1 MSAWL
6 CLPAAPSLVFASP
19 PRLRARRAVGIAM
32 VLLGLAPHMGWA
44 ADPPSPPTDLK
55 QTLRHWYAE
64 ATRMAPGDWGI
75 AVATDNGSL
84 LWSIRPDQ
92 PLIPASAV
100 KLFTTGFARTVLGAD
115 ARRSTRVVGSGYAD
129 PATGEWI
136 GSWALQVNG
145 DPSLERANGSGP
157 KLVYLARQLAAR
169 GVRRLTGPFTVESA
183 TGPAEAWFP
192 AEWSDRHRGRLFAP
206 LVGPLTVHENV
217 VRFTIRPGGKVGR
230 LARLATVSP
239 EGIERLIV
247 VKATTSSGRRS
258 RLRVRPAPGGGW
270 VVTGRIGVRSRGRY
284 LSVPSAEP
292 RLVLE
297 AVWEAAL
304 EHAGI
309 VWDRSPAR
317 PPSGQEMGPGLIL
330 AEVLSPTLDSIASD
344 VNRRSHNLGAELML
358 QWAAG
363 VDNGPELLTQHV
375 QFITGQ
381 LDGVHLVDGS
391 GLSSSA
397 RVSPRI
403 FVSYLAR
410 LPQTKHGRN
419 FPLLLPANGTG
430 TLKRLR
436 GDLPAEGVLR
446 AKTGTLRNVS
456 TVVGYLGHPEGM
468 LLISLMYNGSRPSS
482 ARRAQLQLV
491 RELGV
496 DGIVVP
502 SEWEEESPR
511 FGGRGDGW
519 SERIR
524 HIQ

>member
-1 MSAWL
+1 
-6 CLPAAPSLVFASP
+6 
-19 PRLRARRAVGIAM
+19 
-32 VLLGLAPHMGWA
+32 
-44 ADPPSPPTDLK
+44 
-55 QTLRHWYAE
+55 
-64 ATRMAPGDWGI
+64 MAPGNWGI
-75 AVATDNGSL
+75 AVAADNGSL

-100 KLFTTGFARTVLGAD
+100 KLFTTGFARTVLGAG

-136 GSWALQVNG
+136 GAWALQVNG

-157 KLVYLARQLAAR
+157 KLVYLAQQLAAR
-169 GVRRLTGPFTVESA
+169 GVRRLTGPFEVQSA
-183 TGPAEAWFP
+183 AGPAEAWFP

-217 VRFTIRPGGKVGR
+217 VRFTVRPGTKVGR

-247 VKATTSSGRRS
+247 VKATTASGRRS

-270 VVTGRIGVRSRGRY
+270 VVTGRIGVRSRRRY
-284 LSVPSAEP
+284 ISVPSAEP
-292 RLVLE
+292 RLVL
-297 AVWEAAL
+297 
-304 EHAGI
+304 
-309 VWDRSPAR
+309 D
-317 PPSGQEMGPGLIL
+317 
-330 AEVLSPTLDSIASD
+330 EVLSPPLDSIASD

-363 VDNGPELLTQHV
+363 LDNGPELLTQHV

-410 LPQTKHGRN
+410 LPQTEHGRN

-456 TVVGYLGHPEGM
+456 TVVGYLGHPEGV
-468 LLISLMYNGSRPSS
+468 LVISLMYNGSRPSS

-491 RELGV
+491 RELGA

-519 SERIR
+519 TERIR
-524 HIQ
+524 QIQ

>member
-1 MSAWL
+1 
-6 CLPAAPSLVFASP
+6 LV
-19 PRLRARRAVGIAM
+19 
-32 VLLGLAPHMGWA
+32 
-44 ADPPSPPTDLK
+44 
-55 QTLRHWYAE
+55 
-64 ATRMAPGDWGI
+64 
-75 AVATDNGSL
+75 
-84 LWSIRPDQ
+84 
-92 PLIPASAV
+92 PASAV

-115 ARRSTRVVGSGYAD
+115 ARRSTRVVGSGYVD

-136 GSWALQVNG
+136 GAWALQVNG
-145 DPSLERANGSGP
+145 DPSLERANGSGA
-157 KLVYLARQLAAR
+157 KLVYLAQQLAAR
-169 GVRRLTGPFTVESA
+169 GVRRLTGPFEVQSA
-183 TGPAEAWFP
+183 AGRAEARFP

-217 VRFTIRPGGKVGR
+217 VRFTIRAGAKVGR
-230 LARLATVSP
+230 RARLATVSP

-247 VKATTSSGRRS
+247 VKATTASGRRS
-258 RLRVRPAPGGGW
+258 RLRVRQAPGGGW
-270 VVTGRIGVRSRGRY
+270 VVTGQIGVRSRGRY
-284 LSVPSAEP
+284 ISVPSVEP

-309 VWDRSPAR
+309 EWDQS
-317 PPSGQEMGPGLIL
+317 PSGQETGPGLIL
-330 AEVLSPTLDSIASD
+330 AEMLSPPLDSIASD

-363 VDNGPELLTQHV
+363 LDNGPKLLTQHV

-403 FVSYLAR
+403 FVSYLAH
-410 LPQTKHGRN
+410 LPHTERGKN

-456 TVVGYLGHPEGM
+456 TVVGYLGHPEGV
-468 LLISLMYNGSRPSS
+468 LLLSLMYNGSRPSS

-491 RELGV
+491 RELGAN
-496 DGIVVP
+496 GIVVP
-502 SEWEEESPR
+502 AEWGEDPSR
-511 FGGRGDGW
+511 YGSQGDGW
-519 SERIR
+519 TQRLGEVF
-524 HIQ
+524 

>member
-1 MSAWL
+1 
-6 CLPAAPSLVFASP
+6 
-19 PRLRARRAVGIAM
+19 
-32 VLLGLAPHMGWA
+32 
-44 ADPPSPPTDLK
+44 
-55 QTLRHWYAE
+55 
-64 ATRMAPGDWGI
+64 MAPGNWGI

-84 LWSIRPDQ
+84 LWSVRPDQ
-92 PLIPASAV
+92 ALIPASAV
-100 KLFTTGFARTVLGAD
+100 KLFTTGFARTVLGSD
-115 ARRSTRVVGSGYAD
+115 ARRSTRILGNGFVD
-129 PATGEWI
+129 PATGEWV
-136 GSWALQVNG
+136 GTWALQVNG

-157 KLVYLARQLAAR
+157 RLVYLARQLATR
-169 GVRRLTGPFTVESA
+169 GVRRLTGPLEVQSA
-183 TGPAEAWFP
+183 AGPAEARFP

-217 VRFTIRPGGKVGR
+217 VRFRIRPGRKVGHR
-230 LARLATVSP
+230 ARLTTVSP
-239 EGIERLIV
+239 DGIERLIA
-247 VKATTSSGRRS
+247 VKATTSAGRRS

-270 VVTGRIGVRSRGRY
+270 VVTGRIGIRSRGRY
-284 LSVPSAEP
+284 ISVTSAEP

-297 AVWEAAL
+297 AVWGAAL
-304 EHAGI
+304 EQAGI
-309 VWDRSPAR
+309 EWDQSPAR
-317 PPSGQEMGPGLIL
+317 PPADQGLGPRLIL
-330 AEVLSPTLDSIASD
+330 AEVLSPPLDSIASD

-363 VDNGPELLTQHV
+363 LDNGPALLTQHV

-381 LDGVHLVDGS
+381 LEGVYLVDGS

-397 RVSPRI
+397 RVTPRV

-410 LPQTKHGRN
+410 LPQTEHGKN

-456 TVVGYLGHPEGM
+456 TVVGYLGHPEGV

-482 ARRAQLQLV
+482 ARRAQLALV
-491 RELGV
+491 RELGAN
-496 DGIVVP
+496 GIVVP
-502 SEWEEESPR
+502 SEWEEEPPR

-519 SERIR
+519 AERIS
-524 HIQ
+524 HIR